1 MARYFFRSLANRRS
15 LGPASAVLLL
25 TALLA
30 SSAPAQDMT
39 PAQATPLDLV
49 NALHKAFGEHH
60 ARAVHTK
67 GVILEGT
74 FTPAIGGR
82 GLTSASIFT
91 GGPLPIIARFSL
103 FAGVP
108 TLPDNDDGASP
119 AGFAVKIKEKSG
131 TDFDIEA
138 NQHRDFIVAT
148 SDDFRTFLLAAGA
161 AGKGDKAPLETFLAN
176 HPHAQQFLSSRT
188 YPVSYAKAT
197 YFGVNSVKFTNKQGS
212 SSFVRYRFVPQAGES
227 YLTADKRK
235 LERANYLQD
244 EVQKR
249 VAREPIVF
257 DWYAQISGPGDKIED
272 PSIAW
277 PESRRLVKLGTFKLT
292 RMTVAPE
299 SEKTLLFLPGQVH
312 KGV

>member
-49 NALHKAFGEHH
+49 NALHTAFGEHH

-103 FAGVP
+103 FAG
-108 TLPDNDDGASP
+108 
-119 AGFAVKIKEKSG
+119 G
-131 TDFDIEA
+131 T
-138 NQHRDFIVAT
+138 
-148 SDDFRTFLLAAGA
+148 
-161 AGKGDKAPLETFLAN
+161 
-176 HPHAQQFLSSRT
+176 HPPR
-188 YPVSYAKAT
+188 
-197 YFGVNSVKFTNKQGS
+197 
-212 SSFVRYRFVPQAGES
+212 
-227 YLTADKRK
+227 
-235 LERANYLQD
+235 
-244 EVQKR
+244 
-249 VAREPIVF
+249 
-257 DWYAQISGPGDKIED
+257 
-272 PSIAW
+272 
-277 PESRRLVKLGTFKLT
+277 
-292 RMTVAPE
+292 
-299 SEKTLLFLPGQVH
+299 
-312 KGV
+312 